1 MNLTVKDIV
10 FRPLHEVY
18 NAIISAEKLCGYFT
32 SHASEVIGEG
42 KLLIWEWADY
52 NVSAEIAVTT
62 VKKMNKFP
70 SNGS

>member
-32 SHASEVIGEG
+32 SHASEDIGEG